1 MAKSSPLMAAS
12 RAVSDGDARRI
23 VAECR
28 RCFEE
33 ETERLG
39 PSTRMRMLAI
49 QRAMEATPDLP
60 KGFGLKAIND
70 QIRQIAKGEES
81 VPPAVASGTTSRA
94 ERQSSASPEFL
105 HELHQ
110 RKNGR
115 RERRRFNSY
124 VRDACKRLGLQYIA
138 VIGGSP
144 SGKYEYYYLK
154 HARDEAEL
162 REPAM
167 SVERLTAIL
176 AKIAARCS
184 PGEAGAPTTS
194 ARPTGGP
201 RRQVTGSRR
210 RNILPRPNSVRDR
223 DRTLEP

>member
-1 MAKSSPLMAAS
+1 MAKSSPLMAGS

-33 ETERLG
+33 EAQRLG

-49 QRAMEATPDLP
+49 QRAMEATHDLP

-70 QIRQIAKGEES
+70 QIRQIAKGAAG
-81 VPPAVASGTTSRA
+81 VPQAVVTAARRA
-94 ERQSSASPEFL
+94 EVIVSLQ
-105 HELHQ
+105 H
-110 RKNGR
+110 R
-115 RERRRFNSY
+115 RSFFTSYISGKTGDVKRRRFNSY
-124 VRDACKRLGLQYIA
+124 VRDACKRLGLAYIA

-154 HARDEAEL
+154 YARDEAEL

-167 SVERLTAIL
+167 TVEQLTVIL
-176 AKIAARCS
+176 A
-184 PGEAGAPTTS
+184 AGAALL
-194 ARPTGGP
+194 ARRGWG
-201 RRQVTGSRR
+201 RR
-210 RNILPRPNSVRDR
+210 RRRPGLPAGPGGK
-223 DRTLEP
+223 

>member
-39 PSTRMRMLAI
+39 PSMRMRMLAI

-81 VPPAVASGTTSRA
+81 VPPAVASAARRA
-94 ERQSSASPEFL
+94 ELSVSLQ
-105 HELHQ
+105 H
-110 RKNGR
+110 R
-115 RERRRFNSY
+115 RSFFTSYISGKTGGVKRRRFNSY

-176 AKIAARCS
+176 AKSRRAARQ
-184 PGEAGAPTTS
+184 
-194 ARPTGGP
+194 ARLGC
-201 RRQVTGSRR
+201 RR
-210 RNILPRPNSVRDR
+210 RRPGLPAGPGGK
-223 DRTLEP
+223 